1 MRVTEQVMATVPR
14 KPKRKRPSS
23 EQEETAPVVLPK
35 AVVSCASDEK
45 RKAEGKKR
53 RRKKIWVPHHEQSDS
68 AGDPAGP
75 HAPQHAVLVAHV
87 GVDKINS
94 NWKQLQATLKKG
106 RTAGATQ
113 KLMHN
118 EPVKGSDKFQTKG
131 AETVK
136 ESQLETLSPRSA
148 DCSLTKVLAMDC
160 EMVGAGLDGKRSILA
175 RVSLV
180 NIWGNVVYDKHVR
193 PMERVTDFRT
203 KISGVRACDL
213 RKAEDFAIVQKEV
226 AELLS
231 GRVLVGHAIQNDLK
245 IMYLSHPK
253 KDMRDTAA
261 YLPLHSKNG
270 RPRALRHIAA
280 EILGVTIQVG
290 EHCSVQDARAAMY
303 VYQHL
308 KHDWEE
314 AISKRH

>member
-1 MRVTEQVMATVPR
+1 MRAIEQVTATVPR
-14 KPKRKRPSS
+14 KPKRKRSSS
-23 EQEETAPVVLPK
+23 EQEETAPVLFPK

-45 RKAEGKKR
+45 RKAEEKKR
-53 RRKKIWVPHHEQSDS
+53 RRKKIWVPHHDQSDS
-68 AGDPAGP
+68 SGDPAGP
-75 HAPQHAVLVAHV
+75 HAPQHAHV
-87 GVDKINS
+87 GVDRINS

-106 RTAGATQ
+106 RRTAGATQ

-118 EPVKGSDKFQTKG
+118 GPVKGSDKFQTKG
-131 AETVK
+131 AEIVK
-136 ESQLETLSPRSA
+136 ERQLETLSPRSA

-203 KISGVRACDL
+203 KISGVRARDL

-231 GRVLVGHAIQNDLK
+231 GRVLVGHAMQNDLK

-253 KDMRDTAA
+253 KDMRDTAV
-261 YLPLHSKNG
+261 YLPLRSKNG

-280 EILGVTIQVG
+280 EILGVMIQVG